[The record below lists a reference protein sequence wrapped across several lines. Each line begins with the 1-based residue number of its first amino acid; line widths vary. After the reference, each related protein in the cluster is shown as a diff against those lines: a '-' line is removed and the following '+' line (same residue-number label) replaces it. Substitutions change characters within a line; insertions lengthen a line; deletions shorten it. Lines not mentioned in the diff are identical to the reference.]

1 MLLTSSKQI
10 KMSNMVIG
18 STLEQ
23 RKTHEKEIKKLEED
37 NERDF
42 MSNNYHNT

>member
-1 MLLTSSKQI
+1 MY
-10 KMSNMVIG
+10 NMVIG